1 MEKHESYQCCC
12 CGDRFARCAVDVLY
26 GTETEGG
33 IELVYICDECKY
45 IYAQLDDGFPPNT
58 FQCRFC
64 KEFFPRSRV
73 SLLFPEEDSAGAYR
87 YVYVCDRCWFDLH
100 KK

>member
-12 CGDRFARCAVDVLY
+12 CGDSFVKDVVSVLY
-26 GTETEGG
+26 GTVTENG
-33 IELVYICDECKY
+33 IESVYICDECRY
-45 IYAQLDDGFPPNT
+45 VYAQLDDGFAPDI

-64 KEFFPRSRV
+64 QEYFPRSRV

-87 YVYVCDRCWFDLH
+87 YVYVCDHCWLDLH
-100 KK
+100 KR